1 MSEQLPPERV
11 AAVDLGSNS
20 FHMKV
25 AHVVDGQLRVVDR
38 MREMVRLAAGLDEN
52 DYLTEDTMGR
62 AIDCLHR
69 FGQGLRDVPPENVRV
84 RVVGTNTL
92 RRARNSGEFLTQAEK
107 ALGHTIEIIA
117 GREEARLI
125 YLGVAHSAEQDKQQR
140 LVIDIGGGS
149 TEVIIGKQFEPLR
162 LESLY
167 IGCVGLSGRFFHDGR
182 IRRKHF
188 RAAQLAAERE
198 LEPIQQHYREVGWEA
213 AIGASGTIRTVE
225 SIVRDQQWSDHGITA
240 DALEKLKETLIE
252 AGDVERLSIL
262 NEQSPRAAVFPGGVA
277 ILVATFKALGIKRMT
292 TSDNALREGVLYDL
306 LGRHGDEDVREV
318 TIRNLSSRYRIDP
331 EQAARVEKTALY
343 LQGQVEKSWRL
354 GKEKYG
360 NLLGW
365 AARLHEIG
373 LELMRGASSRICK
386 EKEVRKF
393 PNLLG
398 WAARLHEIGL
408 DIAHAQYH
416 KHGAYVLAHADL
428 PGFSRQEQEL
438 LGVLV
443 RSHRRKFPQEV
454 FATLSGKHR
463 GRARNLS
470 ILLRLAVLL
479 HRSRTRRGLPGFVIS
494 ADDNGLKLAFPPGW
508 LADHPLTSSELEEEA
523 GYLKGA
529 GVRLTI
535 A

>member
-84 RVVGTNTL
+84 VGTNTL

-117 GREEARLI
+117 GREGARLI

-373 LELMRGASSRICK
+373 L
-386 EKEVRKF
+386 
-393 PNLLG
+393 
-398 WAARLHEIGL
+398 

>member
-52 DYLTEDTMGR
+52 DCLTEDTMGR

-69 FGQGLRDVPPENVRV
+69 FGQGLHDVPPENV

-92 RRARNSGEFLTQAEK
+92 RRARNNEEFLTQAEK

-188 RAAQLAAERE
+188 RAAQLAAEQE
-198 LEPIQQHYREVGWEA
+198 LEPIQEHYREVGWEA

-225 SIVRDQQWSDHGITA
+225 SIVRNQQWSNHGITA

-277 ILVATFKALGIKRMT
+277 ILAAAFKALGIKRMT

-318 TIRNLSSRYRIDP
+318 TIRHLSSRYRIDP

-373 LELMRGASSRICK
+373 L
-386 EKEVRKF
+386 
-393 PNLLG
+393 
-398 WAARLHEIGL
+398 
-408 DIAHAQYH
+408 DIAHVQYH

-463 GRARNLS
+463 ERGRNLS

-494 ADDNGLKLAFPPGW
+494 PMTMVSSSRFRRGGLPI
-508 LADHPLTSSELEEEA
+508 T
-523 GYLKGA
+523 
-529 GVRLTI
+529 R
-535 A
+535 

>member
-69 FGQGLRDVPPENVRV
+69 FGQGLRDVPPENV

-262 NEQSPRAAVFPGGVA
+262 NEQSPRAAVFPVG
-277 ILVATFKALGIKRMT
+277 
-292 TSDNALREGVLYDL
+292 
-306 LGRHGDEDVREV
+306 
-318 TIRNLSSRYRIDP
+318 
-331 EQAARVEKTALY
+331 
-343 LQGQVEKSWRL
+343 
-354 GKEKYG
+354 
-360 NLLGW
+360 
-365 AARLHEIG
+365 
-373 LELMRGASSRICK
+373 
-386 EKEVRKF
+386 
-393 PNLLG
+393 
-398 WAARLHEIGL
+398 
-408 DIAHAQYH
+408 
-416 KHGAYVLAHADL
+416 
-428 PGFSRQEQEL
+428 
-438 LGVLV
+438 
-443 RSHRRKFPQEV
+443 
-454 FATLSGKHR
+454 
-463 GRARNLS
+463 
-470 ILLRLAVLL
+470 
-479 HRSRTRRGLPGFVIS
+479 
-494 ADDNGLKLAFPPGW
+494 
-508 LADHPLTSSELEEEA
+508 
-523 GYLKGA
+523 
-529 GVRLTI
+529 
-535 A
+535 

>member
-1 MSEQLPPERV
+1 MSEQLPLERV

-38 MREMVRLAAGLDEN
+38 MREMVRLAAGLDDDDRLSEE
-52 DYLTEDTMGR
+52 TIET
-62 AIDCLHR
+62 AVACLNR
-69 FGQGLRDVPPENVRV
+69 FGQRLRDVPAENVRV
-84 RVVGTNTL
+84 VATNTL
-92 RRARNSGEFLTQAEK
+92 RRARNSNEFLIHAEK
-107 ALGHTIEIIA
+107 ALGHSIEIIA

-149 TEVIIGKQFEPLR
+149 TEVIIGKQFEPLH

-167 IGCVGLSGRFFHDGR
+167 MGCVGLSARFFHDGR

-188 RAAQLAAERE
+188 RAAQLAAEQE
-198 LEPIQQHYREVGWEA
+198 LEPIQAHYREVGWDA
-213 AIGASGTIRTVE
+213 AIGSSGTIRTVE
-225 SIVRDQQWSDHGITA
+225 NIVRDQQWSNHGITL

-252 AGDVERLSIL
+252 AGEVDRLSIL
-262 NEQSPRAAVFPGGVA
+262 NEQSPRAPVFPGGVA
-277 ILVATFKALGIKRMT
+277 ILLAAFEALGIKRMT

-331 EQAARVEKTALY
+331 GQAARVEKTALY
-343 LQGQVEKSWRL
+343 MQGQVEKSWRL

-360 NLLGW
+360 
-365 AARLHEIG
+365 
-373 LELMRGASSRICK
+373 
-386 EKEVRKF
+386 
-393 PNLLG
+393 NLLG

-428 PGFSRQEQEL
+428 PGFSRQEQAL

-443 RSHRRKFPQEV
+443 RGHRRKFPQAV
-454 FATLSGKHR
+454 FDTLSGKHR
-463 GRARNLS
+463 ERAKNLS

-479 HRSRTRRGLPGFVIS
+479 HRSRTRRDLPGFVIS

-508 LADHPLTSSELEEEA
+508 LAEHPLTSSELQEEA
-523 GYLKGA
+523 GYLKSA